1 MDWYER
7 LNSLPAAWQ
16 ESIWIHDRLETLTAK
31 ESIILSAAVMRRPP
45 ESGADSINHLLSL
58 PDYEVCSPAGSY
70 AQLGQ
75 FYLDYEASVPKKL
88 HAYVD
93 KEQLGRR
100 YEDAHPGLFV
110 GNCYVQYPA
119 KEPSIIYDGTN
130 LGALDDSGWSVKL
143 KLASEQNPDGVWLRL
158 PDYSDT
164 SDERPDEIRLALDEL
179 GATTIDNCSVLEAM
193 CVLPEIGNLISQYHS
208 LQDLIYDGQDLGFV
222 LDEQGQGMPDFMERF
237 AAALEYED
245 CTRLDFALDISQN
258 LACYNFIPADGVKDY
273 AAKCLHSQG
282 MPDDILSSGCVDL
295 EAFAEDMLDQQGYI
309 LNRSESA
316 YIARNERQ
324 FTREHSLEALPSMV
338 LE

>member
-1 MDWYER
+1 
-7 LNSLPAAWQ
+7 
-16 ESIWIHDRLETLTAK
+16 
-31 ESIILSAAVMRRPP
+31 
-45 ESGADSINHLLSL
+45 
-58 PDYEVCSPAGSY
+58 
-70 AQLGQ
+70 
-75 FYLDYEASVPKKL
+75 
-88 HAYVD
+88 
-93 KEQLGRR
+93 
-100 YEDAHPGLFV
+100 
-110 GNCYVQYPA
+110 
-119 KEPSIIYDGTN
+119 
-130 LGALDDSGWSVKL
+130 
-143 KLASEQNPDGVWLRL
+143 
-158 PDYSDT
+158 
-164 SDERPDEIRLALDEL
+164 LDEL

-193 CVLPEIGNLISQYHS
+193 CVLPEIGDLMSQYHS

-282 MPDDILSSGCVDL
+282 MPDDIFSSGCVDL